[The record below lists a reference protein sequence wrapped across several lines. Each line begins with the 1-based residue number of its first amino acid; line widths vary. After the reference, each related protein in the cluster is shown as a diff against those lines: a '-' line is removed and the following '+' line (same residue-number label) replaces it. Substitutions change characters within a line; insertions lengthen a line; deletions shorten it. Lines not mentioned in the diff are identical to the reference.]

1 MSDVL
6 KLEIPLGD
14 LFRNSKLKRK
24 SSFQALNNDE
34 TIVKKSENNKLLDS
48 NIQIIANR
56 FTTIKCLGSG
66 GFGEVGFS
74 IY

>member
-14 LFRNSKLKRK
+14 LFRNAKLKRK

-34 TIVKKSENNKLLDS
+34 TIVKKSENNKLLD

-56 FTTIKCLGSG
+56 FTTIKRLGSG

>member
-34 TIVKKSENNKLLDS
+34 TIVKKIENNKLLD